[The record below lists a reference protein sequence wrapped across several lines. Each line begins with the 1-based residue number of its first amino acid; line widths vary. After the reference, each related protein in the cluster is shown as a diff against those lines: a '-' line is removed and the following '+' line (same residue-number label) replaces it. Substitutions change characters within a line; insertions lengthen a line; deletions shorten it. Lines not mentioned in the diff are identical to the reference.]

1 MRVGILG
8 LALMLLAVTLA
19 GAVGAVATAPEPTA
33 QSVQRTVTEE
43 ALRRGFPPSLALAVA
58 DAASGFNPRHLSG
71 DGARGVMQLHP
82 RTARAF
88 GSRDPE
94 ALWDARVNAR
104 LGIAYLEAL
113 VAARRGDLPSA
124 LADMERGVMP
134 DDVGKRAL
142 ASDSAFAREVLRLQ
156 RRYRSEAQ
164 GWAEALKGA
173 PVEWDRL
180 RPHADRLDYLA
191 RLARRMEGSGAQ
203 RNQALGIGNAGG
215 EIERRR
221 RAVLPYLD
229 DFSG

>member
-1 MRVGILG
+1 MRVGALG
-8 LALMLLAVTLA
+8 LALMMCGLTLA

-58 DAASGFNPRHLSG
+58 DAASGFNPSRLSG
-71 DGARGVMQLHP
+71 DGARGIMQLHP
-82 RTARAF
+82 RTAREF
-88 GSRDPE
+88 GSQDPD

-104 LGIAYLEAL
+104 VGIAYLEAL
-113 VAARRGDLPSA
+113 VAAHRGALVSA
-124 LADMERGVMP
+124 LADMERGILP
-134 DDVGKRAL
+134 QDVDERGLR
-142 ASDSAFAREVLRLQ
+142 SDSGFSQEVLRLQ

-173 PVEWDRL
+173 PVQWNRL
-180 RPHADRLDYLA
+180 RPHEDRLRRLA
-191 RLARRMEGSGAQ
+191 RLARELEAP
-203 RNQALGIGNAGG
+203 QAPRERGFGTDLSGG

-229 DFSG
+229 DFSS